1 MVKRG
6 EVWWYEPP
14 EAGRR
19 PFAILTRNEACEV
32 LNQVIAVPATTV
44 IRSIPTEVV
53 LDTDDGMPRHC
64 VLSLDN
70 VTVIRPVLCTE
81 LITTL
86 DALTMDRICEALRH
100 ATAC

>member
-6 EVWWYEPP
+6 EVWWYEHP

-19 PFAILTRNEACEV
+19 PFAILTRNEACAV

-44 IRSIPTEVV
+44 IRTIPTEVV
-53 LDTDDGMPRHC
+53 LDTDDGMPRRC
-64 VLSLDN
+64 ALTLDN
-70 VTVIRPVLCTE
+70 VTVIRPALCTE

-86 DALTMDRICEALRH
+86 DSATMDRVCDALGH
-100 ATAC
+100 ATNC